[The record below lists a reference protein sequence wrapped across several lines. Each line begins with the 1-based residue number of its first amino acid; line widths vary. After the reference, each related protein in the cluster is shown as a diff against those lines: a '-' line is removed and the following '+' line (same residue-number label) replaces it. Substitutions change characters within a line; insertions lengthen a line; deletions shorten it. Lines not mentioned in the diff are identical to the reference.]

1 MKTELSEYFS
11 GDELERAKARLAAG
25 EPIEYITGKA
35 YFYREEYIVTPDV
48 LIPRPDTERVVEKL
62 VSLLPPGGRFAD
74 LCSGS
79 GCISISALCERTD
92 CTAYAFDIS

>member
-48 LIPRPDTERVVEKL
+48 LIPRPDT
-62 VSLLPPGGRFAD
+62 
-74 LCSGS
+74 
-79 GCISISALCERTD
+79 
-92 CTAYAFDIS
+92 

>member
-35 YFYREEYIVTPDV
+35 YFYRVRE
-48 LIPRPDTERVVEKL
+48 
-62 VSLLPPGGRFAD
+62 SFSSHQLPSF
-74 LCSGS
+74 
-79 GCISISALCERTD
+79 IFSILPV
-92 CTAYAFDIS
+92 